1 MTAPPDD
8 RGQLEFLQHVHANP
22 RNAPGGSSV
31 RTLER

>member
-1 MTAPPDD
+1 MTAPPGD
-8 RGQLEFLQHVHANP
+8 RGQLDFLQHVRANP

>member
-1 MTAPPDD
+1 MSAPPGD
-8 RGQLEFLQHVHANP
+8 RGQLDFLQQVRANP